1 MAGRPQQRPEVRE
14 HHARRAD
21 GGEPL
26 YSDPRSITQNGNS
39 LVIGLTDYAVK
50 THSIECGQTPTV
62 EVYPDGIWID
72 VGGGS
77 DE

>member
-1 MAGRPQQRPEVRE
+1 MGTEPHTRPGIREQR
-14 HHARRAD
+14 AQRAD

-26 YSDPRSITQNGNS
+26 DSERMSVNWSGNS
-39 LVIGLTDYAVK
+39 LVIPLGSYAVK
-50 THSIECGQTPTV
+50 THDLTSDDRCAV

-72 VGGGS
+72 TGGS